1 MNNFEFISPTKIIFG
16 KDEEN
21 RIGEILK
28 KEGYQKILL
37 HYGQRSIF
45 KIGLYDKVVKSLQ
58 DNNISYI
65 ELGGVE
71 PNPKI
76 DLVRKGVEIAKREKV
91 ELVLAVG
98 GGSVIDSSKAI
109 LKIDLCP

>member
-45 KIGLYDKVVKSLQ
+45 KIGLYR
-58 DNNISYI
+58 I
-65 ELGGVE
+65 
-71 PNPKI
+71 
-76 DLVRKGVEIAKREKV
+76 RWR
-91 ELVLAVG
+91 
-98 GGSVIDSSKAI
+98 
-109 LKIDLCP
+109 

>member
-76 DLVRKGVEIAKREKV
+76 DLVRKGLVITQELLNSLPAALIVRITPTGKV
-91 ELVLAVG
+91 VCG
-98 GGSVIDSSKAI
+98 IFS
-109 LKIDLCP
+109 

>member
-45 KIGLYDKVVKSLQ
+45 KIGLDRKSVV
-58 DNNISYI
+58 
-65 ELGGVE
+65 
-71 PNPKI
+71 
-76 DLVRKGVEIAKREKV
+76 
-91 ELVLAVG
+91 
-98 GGSVIDSSKAI
+98 
-109 LKIDLCP
+109 